1 MLTLLFLVLQLCVSA
16 QSPQSFKLAN
26 TLVAKM
32 PFREQVAQMLMVPA
46 WTRENKT
53 IDLIDSTEGDSFNL
67 LYQIRKLGV
76 GGILFF
82 QGHPLTQTYLYNY
95 YQQESKL
102 PLLIG
107 MDAEWGVAMRLSEL
121 EKYPFQLTL
130 GATNNTQLAFATGR
144 SIGLQCKRLGIHIN
158 FAPSVDVNTEP
169 NNPIIGFRSFGS
181 TPDAVA
187 AMGSSL
193 MRGMQSSGIYCSAKH
208 FPGHGDTKT
217 DSHKELPILTKP
229 LSYIEKT
236 DLPPFKQLINDGVAS
251 VMVAHLKVPAYD
263 TGFLPSSISPLVIKR
278 WLRKEHHFKG
288 LIITDALNMKGV
300 AKIASPAM
308 VAFLALKAGNDIIL
322 FPEDVAGFIDLAEQE
337 LHKGS
342 IDSAEISHRVKKIIA
357 TKYEL
362 GLFNN
367 RFVSSHNLMADL
379 AQIKN
384 IFNQKYMVDISA
396 QSIASVVSKPLL
408 VKVNP
413 GFDQAPPETI
423 RSQSNTQSQ
432 CLFSPYGDSISVIV
446 IGDSIP
452 FAFSR
457 DLGLYNN
464 FKILTLLQWSD
475 DSTKINSILNNK
487 KAFDTNT
494 NSNSRILIAGFD
506 WPTWGAK
513 SRNIPAVWANT
524 IDKLALHNKTS
535 IYIHFGH
542 SYAIRSLLNQNGSTT
557 ILLAHEQN
565 DYSIRESLRSVFGM
579 SNTPGR
585 IPIALPQAETI
596 EYPLSLK
603 NANSDEDFFAPNLK
617 FVLDSMLRYGVER
630 GIFPS
635 AQLLVLKNGKILT
648 HSAVGMVN
656 DLQGHS
662 VPASVDNVYD
672 LASITKIASTTLA
685 IMKLYDEKKYL
696 DLFSPIKTYW
706 PEAKKTPWGSLCLFD
721 LLTHTSGLPAFLPIQ
736 QMAKKQGAKC
746 IPCQLSYAPLNHR
759 FESNPNQIL
768 ENPNPSNLNSE
779 TKGSILPNENESA
792 DTQYEIGNGVC
803 LENRWKDSAWHWI
816 KQAIPKKDNHYLY
829 SDLNMIVV
837 GKWIEFMTQK
847 NLNDFV
853 QTAFYTPMH
862 LPTMGYLPKTKH
874 IPLRGIA
881 PSLMDSSWCRG
892 EVRGIVHDPSAMLLG
907 GVAGNAGLFSNS
919 MDLGKLLLMLE
930 NHGSFQGVQY
940 LKPST
945 VALFTKIATK
955 TKKKEPTNYRGLG
968 FDKPNGKEGNNAN
981 IFENAPLGLFGHSGY
996 TGTWAWAD
1004 PTNGIS
1010 FVFLSNRTYPTEYNK
1025 KISQEGFRGSLL
1037 QAVYERL
1044 GEVK

>member
-1 MLTLLFLVLQLCVSA
+1 MLIVASLMLHLFVSA
-16 QSPQSFKLAN
+16 QSSQSFKLAN
-26 TLVAKM
+26 TLVSKM
-32 PFREQVAQMLMVPA
+32 SFREQVAQMLMVPA
-46 WTRENKT
+46 WTRENKAIELMDT
-53 IDLIDSTEGDSFNL
+53 TEKNSLNL
-67 LYQIRKLGV
+67 LYQIRQLGV
-76 GGILFF
+76 GGIIFF
-82 QGHPLTQTYLYNY
+82 QGHPLTQTYLSNY

-181 TPDAVA
+181 NPDAVA
-187 AMGSSL
+187 AMGSAL

-217 DSHKELPILTKP
+217 DSHKELPILMKP
-229 LSYIEKT
+229 LSYIEKI
-236 DLPPFKQLINDGVAS
+236 DIPPFKQLINDGVAS

-263 TGFLPSSISPLVIKR
+263 TGFLPTSISPKVITQ
-278 WLRKEHHFKG
+278 WLRKKQHFQG
-288 LIITDALNMKGV
+288 LIVTDALNMKGV

-322 FPEDVAGFIDLAEQE
+322 FPEDVAGFIDLADRE
-337 LHKGS
+337 LHKGT
-342 IDSAEISHRVKKIIA
+342 IDSAEISLRVKKIIA
-357 TKYEL
+357 CKYEL
-362 GLFNN
+362 GLFDN

-379 AQIKN
+379 VQIKN
-384 IFNQKYMVDISA
+384 IFNQKYMADISS
-396 QSIASVVSKPLL
+396 QSIVTLVPKTLLGSEVSR
-408 VKVNP
+408 V
-413 GFDQAPPETI
+413 DQPQPNTF
-423 RSQSNTQSQ
+423 RSRINMKSQ
-432 CLFSPYGDSISVIV
+432 YPFSPYGDSISVIV

-457 DLGLYNN
+457 DLDLYNN
-464 FKILTLLQWSD
+464 FKILTRLEWSD
-475 DSTKINSILNNK
+475 DSAKIDSILRDK
-487 KAFDTNT
+487 KAFDNETKP
-494 NSNSRILIAGFD
+494 NSRMLITGFD

-513 SRNIPAVWANT
+513 SRNIPDVWANT
-524 IDKLALHNKTS
+524 IDKIASHHKTS

-542 SYAIRSLLNQNGSTT
+542 SYAIRSLLNKQGSTN

-565 DYSIRESLRSVFGM
+565 DYTIRESLRTAFGF
-579 SNTPGR
+579 SNSPGR
-585 IPIALPQAETI
+585 MPIALENALTI
-596 EYPLSLK
+596 DYPLSFK
-603 NANSDEDFFAPNLK
+603 NSNSEEVFFSANLK
-617 FVLDSMLRYGVER
+617 FVLDSMLRNGLKR

-635 AQLLVLKNGKILT
+635 AQLLILEHGKILM
-648 HSAVGMVN
+648 HSAVGMVS
-656 DLQGHS
+656 DLQGNM

-685 IMKLYDEKKYL
+685 VMKLFDEKKDW
-696 DLFSPIKTYW
+696 DLFSPMKKNW
-706 PEAKKTPWGSLCLFD
+706 PEAKNSPWGFLCLYD
-721 LLTHTSGLPAFLPIQ
+721 LLTHTSGLPAILPLQ

-746 IPCQLSYAPLNHR
+746 IPCQLSYAPSNHSS
-759 FESNPNQIL
+759 ESNQ
-768 ENPNPSNLNSE
+768 NPIGEYQNPSNFHSG
-779 TKGSILPNENESA
+779 TKGNIVSNENESP
-792 DTQYEIGNGVC
+792 DSQYEIGNGVC
-803 LENRWKDSAWHWI
+803 LENRWKDSAWQWI
-816 KQAIPKKDNHYLY
+816 KQTVPQEDKPYLY
-829 SDLNMIVV
+829 SDLNMIIV

-847 NLNDFV
+847 NLDDFV

-892 EVRGIVHDPSAMLLG
+892 EVRGIVHDPIAMLLG

-919 MDLGKLLLMLE
+919 MDLGKLLWMLE

-945 VALFTKIATK
+945 VELFTKIATK
-955 TKKKEPTNYRGLG
+955 TKKKNPTHYRGLG

-981 IFENAPLGLFGHSGY
+981 IFEDAPLGLFGHSGY

-1004 PTNGIS
+1004 PKNGIS

-1037 QAVYERL
+1037 QAVYEHL
-1044 GEVK
+1044 LNVK